1 MVGVS
6 HRTAH
11 PSPTQR
17 TLIDPIQRPARPRL
31 LSDQKE
37 DEFRARLASRDERA
51 LAELVE
57 LLSPWLLGIAQ
68 SMLRDRD
75 EAEEVVL
82 ETFRIAWDRVPAPDE
97 GPRGLI
103 PWILR
108 IARNRTVDR
117 IRSRSRRLGIVE
129 RLTPVEESV
138 AAAVEPDEAAHPGWH
153 VHASVHRALSELPE
167 EQLRVVQLAY
177 FEGHTHSEIAARL
190 EIPLGTV
197 KTRLRLGLDRLRA
210 ALAPLRDWV
219 S

>member
-1 MVGVS
+1 M
-6 HRTAH
+6 
-11 PSPTQR
+11 
-17 TLIDPIQRPARPRL
+17 IDPIQRSSRPRL
-31 LSDQKE
+31 LSDQRE
-37 DEFRARLASRDERA
+37 DELRARLASRDERA

-68 SMLRDRD
+68 SMLQDSD

-82 ETFRIAWDRVPAPDE
+82 ETFRIAWDRVPAADE

-117 IRSRSRRLGIVE
+117 LRSRSRRL
-129 RLTPVEESV
+129 RLVQRLAPVEESV

-153 VHASVHRALSELPE
+153 VHASVHHALSELPE
-167 EQLRVVQLAY
+167 EQRRVVRLAY

-190 EIPLGTV
+190 EIPLGTA

-210 ALAPLRDWV
+210 SLAPLKDWV
-219 S
+219 L

>member
-1 MVGVS
+1 M
-6 HRTAH
+6 
-11 PSPTQR
+11 
-17 TLIDPIQRPARPRL
+17 
-31 LSDQKE
+31 
-37 DEFRARLASRDERA
+37 RARLASRDERA

-68 SMLRDRD
+68 GMLRDPD

-117 IRSRSRRLGIVE
+117 LRSRGRRLGLVE
-129 RLTPVEESV
+129 RLTVEEPV
-138 AAAVEPDEAAHPGWH
+138 AAAVEPDEAGHPGWH
-153 VHASVHRALSELPE
+153 VHASVHRALSDLPE
-167 EQLRVVQLAY
+167 EQRRVVRLAY

-197 KTRLRLGLDRLRA
+197 KTRLRLGLGRLRG
-210 ALAPLRDWV
+210 ALAPLKDWV
-219 S
+219 L